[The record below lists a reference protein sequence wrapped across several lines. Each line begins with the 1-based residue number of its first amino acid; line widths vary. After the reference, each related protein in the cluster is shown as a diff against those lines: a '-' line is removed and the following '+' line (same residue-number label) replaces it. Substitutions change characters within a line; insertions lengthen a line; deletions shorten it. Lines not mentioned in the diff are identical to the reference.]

1 MTIFNQTDYIDNEL
15 KLAQNGVPNK
25 TRLCVASNISPAEM
39 FGNSIIENELFKDV
53 FDNWCPMKTSYTQ
66 SGDSSDE
73 GGRPTMDDG
82 DLSASGE
89 VTRENDSNNPQ
100 NRV

>member
-15 KLAQNGVPNK
+15 KLAQNRVPNK

-39 FGNSIIENELFKDV
+39 LGNSIIENELFKDV
-53 FDNWCPMKTSYTQ
+53 FDNWQPMKTSYVM
-66 SGDSSDE
+66 SGDSDNE
-73 GGRPTMDDG
+73 GGRPTMDE
-82 DLSASGE
+82 SEISE
-89 VTRENDSNNPQ
+89 ITQNTRDNDSNNPD

>member
-1 MTIFNQTDYIDNEL
+1 
-15 KLAQNGVPNK
+15 
-25 TRLCVASNISPAEM
+25 M

-73 GGRPTMDDG
+73 GGRPQIEGST
-82 DLSASGE
+82 LSESGE
-89 VTRENDSNNPQ
+89 NTRENDTNDPD
-100 NRV
+100 NRI